1 LAWSDGSPTGS
12 LTLMSFCRTRCGRG
26 GRMSCW
32 GRKRGSSLS
41 SLQARG
47 SLGVD
52 VPADDVVDRWSRR
65 PRCGRLPASFAP
77 SPRRRWFD
85 TGKQGVSLGRNGL
98 DRSKRKEGENE
109 VLMCA
114 TLTLQAKHRARC
126 GRGGEKPGGQRPGW
140 HILSNTLCVAL
151 GTRSAA
157 DRDLHGMDTARRPVA
172 QAVKIV

>member
-52 VPADDVVDRWSRR
+52 VPADDVVDRWLRR

-77 SPRRRWFD
+77 SPRRRWSH
-85 TGKQGVSLGRNGL
+85 TGKQGVSLGRKGL
-98 DRSKRKEGENE
+98 DSSKRKERKNE
-109 VLMCA
+109 VLLCA
-114 TLTLQAKHRARC
+114 TLTLQAKHRACC
-126 GRGGEKPGGQRPGW
+126 GRGGRHGSGKVFGVPVAW
-140 HILSNTLCVAL
+140 LCTGL
-151 GTRSAA
+151 PWRLLSAA
-157 DRDLHGMDTARRPVA
+157 VSTATGSQGWRHA
-172 QAVKIV
+172 